1 MGNVIKKCISPSEKN
16 EVHRNVVVLTE
27 LTQSQ
32 LEGACM
38 S

>member
-16 EVHRNVVVLTE
+16 EVHRNVVLTE